1 MLKVV
6 GQDIISGAM
15 GFVGTEPGW
24 LYQMGSL
31 NGVAKASG
39 NLLTLKQ
46 CKNKPLKGLTIY
58 GKSEQLTFTGANLF
72 NVSSKQSGF
81 VSGIE
86 IGDKVEVSQNASYPK
101 AVYFDEITV
110 DPTKKYSFC
119 FWNGSTML
127 SNDNVRIRI
136 YNDNNVVTEIPAKN
150 NIVNKKFADG
160 TTKVRVLILDEF
172 PNLIGMF
179 CEGSTLKA
187 YEPYTGGQPSPSPDY
202 PQEIKS
208 VVNPTMKVYGKNL
221 WNNFKTLSLGN
232 VKQENGTYIAT
243 TGAMQVD
250 ITLDSVGA
258 RPLLLK
264 ANNAYTFSLKTTV
277 SISRPRFICL
287 KYTNGEID
295 NFIFVNQNFVN
306 FVPKRDV
313 EKVGFILYDSVAG
326 DKAYDAQLEMG
337 SEATPYEPYHEQNVI
352 LPYTLNAIPVSS
364 GGNVTIDGQQYIA
377 DYVDVKRG
385 KLVQKIK
392 SVKLNE
398 LSFRYEQT
406 PNNKSNTFIHELDS
420 LQAGIDNGYTLCQ
433 YAVFDSV
440 DYDIEMSEDCRCY
453 VWRTSL
459 TIQFKSG
466 VDIDS
471 VDKFTKWLE
480 SHSDASI
487 SYILVTPQEIPLT
500 PDEIAVYKTLHT
512 YTGITNISNDAEA
525 WMQVVYDT

>member
-1 MLKVV
+1 MDRRRLMMNDTIETLDGKPIITCKRSKGSKFADLK
-6 GQDIISGAM
+6 
-15 GFVGTEPGW
+15 
-24 LYQMGSL
+24 
-31 NGVAKASG
+31 
-39 NLLTLKQ
+39 LL
-46 CKNKPLKGLTIY
+46 
-58 GKSEQLTFTGANLF
+58 GKSEQFKTTGANLF

-81 VSGIE
+81 VSGIVV
-86 IGDKVEVSQNASYPK
+86 GDKVEVSQNASYPK
-101 AVYFDEITV
+101 AVYFDEIAV
-110 DPTKKYSFC
+110 DPTKRYSFC
-119 FWNGSTML
+119 FWDGSTVL

-136 YNDNNVVTEIPAKN
+136 YNDDNVVTETPAKN

-208 VVNPTMKVYGKNL
+208 VVNPTMKVCGKNL
-221 WNNFKTLSLGN
+221 WDNFKTLSSGN
-232 VKQENGTYIAT
+232 VEQKNGTYIAT
-243 TGAMQVD
+243 TNTIQVD
-250 ITLDSVGA
+250 ITPDSVGA

-277 SISRPRFICL
+277 SISRLRFICL

-295 NFIFVNQNFVN
+295 NFIFANQNFVN

-352 LPYTLNAIPVSS
+352 LPYTLNAIPVPS
-364 GGNVTIDGQQYIA
+364 GGNYTDENGQQWVC
-377 DYVDVKRG
+377 DEVDLERGVK
-385 KLVQKIK
+385 VQKIGK
-392 SVKLNE
+392 WRVNTSSGVIQE
-398 LSFRYEQT
+398 QYRLSFLNVLGNEGQDGSFPCIISVTSYT
-406 PNNKSNTFIHELDS
+406 PWTSCVSGSALYLKNITKSEGGFYTAEELKT
-420 LQAGIDNGYTLCQ
+420 LAID
-433 YAVFDSV
+433 V
-440 DYDIEMSEDCRCY
+440 DFVY
-453 VWRTSL
+453 
-459 TIQFKSG
+459 Q
-466 VDIDS
+466 
-471 VDKFTKWLE
+471 
-480 SHSDASI
+480 
-487 SYILVTPQEIPLT
+487 LVTPIETPLT

-525 WMQVVYDT
+525 WMQVGYRKVR